1 MRVIRHAKGTG
12 FADLFEKYGLAPS
25 DETALFLLPGVSAV
39 EEAENRYCEEGVWGK
54 NLLTFNELSDFVNET
69 SPNLKKKR
77 ISRVQVLSVIG
88 NAAAAVSEK
97 LEVFGEFSDN
107 RDFLG
112 GLASVILKLKQGG
125 VTPKKLS
132 GIVGR
137 IRGESLRNKLKD
149 ILLVYERYEAILFR
163 KGFLDDADSLRVV
176 SREIDG
182 EGLDAF
188 FPSAKKLVV
197 FGFSEFTRVELDVVK
212 SLSSALP
219 ETFLFVSDFGDL
231 AEYENSFFGRL
242 KKSGI
247 SFEEDSAVV
256 EKEPPA
262 REPEKEYVEFRDP
275 HDEIEHVSRQIKRLV
290 VDGDL
295 SPSDF
300 RVLVRSGQKRGRS
313 VAAVFE
319 RNGVAVHLRDSGTLA
334 ESVYGRLAADVLRLR
349 SGNFHRDDVIRLLAN
364 PLFHMYL
371 GGGGKA
377 RRCAYEI
384 RRLSSADSREYRTV
398 SGLGGWKR
406 IFGHI
411 RERDLWFSPPAG
423 EIEKAF
429 DLVSSKFGRKSF
441 AALTSDLRE
450 VLSFLRVS
458 GSSAGLIERGD
469 TTRECFDEFFAFFR
483 ELSFI
488 YGEFDRGV
496 ADAGEYLSMVEE
508 SMRDRVVPYKTPRE
522 GDSPRV
528 AVTSFSAARGTRP
541 GFLFLLGLSETA
553 FPSPLPADP
562 VLRNREK
569 TEINA
574 ALGSRVFEDESFH
587 YEREK
592 HLFSALSAAASEKV
606 FFSWSRSDGKSKE
619 TRRSDFLEGEEVSE
633 APAFDGLT
641 APREVFSAQDALIR
655 LFSFP
660 AEREGGSEL
669 REICAGRFGFD
680 LAECLS
686 RGVRAEGERM
696 RPLGPYTGFEG
707 VLEVPP
713 APPEHFSPTQLEGY
727 GTCPFRYFAGRMLKL
742 GSLGDPEESRV
753 SQLDLGSLAHD
764 VLNELMAAVFADGAG
779 PPDMKRVS
787 ELYGG
792 IAERYRDDPAF
803 SHLPK
808 TVAEMEKRRFFDH
821 LLPGFVSDEVARIEK
836 GDFTPGLFE
845 EDVEFRVGGAV
856 VRGKIDRVDVSG
868 PGGRAAGVVDYKI
881 GGVGSKRYFDYR
893 NLQLPLYL
901 EALSGKG
908 FVPSSASYLSVG
920 KPGENVVEE
929 EPFTGEAVALSEFY
943 IENIQRGFFPPF
955 TGRKEEGQ
963 AEHELVMSIRQHPCS
978 YCDYADLCRAKSGTV
993 RKTGGGGDG

>member
-1 MRVIRHAKGTG
+1 MKIIHYPKQYNSKY
-12 FADLFEKYGLAPS
+12 LFEKYGLAPS
-25 DETALFLLPGVSAV
+25 DGTALFLLPGVSAV
-39 EEAENRYCEEGVWGK
+39 EEAENRYCGEGVWGK

-77 ISRVQVLSVIG
+77 ISRVQVLSVVG
-88 NAAAAVSEK
+88 SAVGAVSEK
-97 LEVFGEFSDN
+97 LEVFGEFSDD

-112 GLASVILKLKQGG
+112 GLASVLLKLKQGG

-132 GIVGR
+132 GIIR
-137 IRGESLRNKLKD
+137 KIRGESLRRKLKD
-149 ILLVYERYEAILFR
+149 ILLVYERYEAVLSW
-163 KGFLDDADSLRVV
+163 KNFLDEADSLRVV

-182 EGLDAF
+182 GGLDAF
-188 FPSAKKLVV
+188 FPSAKKLAV

-219 ETFLFVSDFGDL
+219 ETFLFVPDFGDL
-231 AEYENSFFGRL
+231 AEYENSFFGNL

-247 SFEEDSAVV
+247 SYEEDSVTV
-256 EKEPPA
+256 EKDPPA
-262 REPEKEYVEFRDP
+262 REPEKELREFRDP
-275 HDEIEHVSRQIKRLV
+275 HDELEHVSRRIKRLV

-295 SPSDF
+295 GLSDF

-334 ESVYGRLAADVLRLR
+334 ESVYGRLAADVLRLK
-349 SGNFHRDDVIRLLAN
+349 SGNFHRDDVTRLLGG
-364 PLFHMYL
+364 PLFLAYL

-406 IFGHI
+406 IFRHI
-411 RERDLWFSPPAG
+411 RERETWFSAPAG

-441 AALTSDLRE
+441 SALTSDLRE

-458 GSSAGLIERGD
+458 KSSAKLIEKGD
-469 TTRECFDEFFAFFR
+469 ATRECFDEFFAFFR

-496 ADAGEYLSMVEE
+496 EDVGEYLSAVEE
-508 SMRDRVVPYKTPRE
+508 SMRERVVPYKTPRA

-528 AVTSFSAARGTRP
+528 AVTSFSAARGTGP
-541 GFLFLLGLSETA
+541 GFLFLLGLSEAA

-569 TEINA
+569 AEMNA

-606 FFSWSRSDGKSKE
+606 FFSWSRSDGRSKE
-619 TRRSDFLEGEEVSE
+619 TGRSDFLEGEEVCE
-633 APAFDGLT
+633 AGSFDGLS
-641 APREVFSAQDALIR
+641 APGEIFSGEDALLR

-660 AEREGGSEL
+660 RERGGGSVLRGICAERY
-669 REICAGRFGFD
+669 GFD

-686 RGVRAEGERM
+686 RGVLAEKDRL

-707 VLEVPP
+707 ILEVPP
-713 APPEHFSPTQLEGY
+713 TPPEHFSPTQLEGY

-742 GSLGDPEESRV
+742 GSPGDPEESRA

-764 VLNELMAAVFADGAG
+764 ILNELMAAVFADGAG
-779 PPDMKRVS
+779 PPDVKRVL

-792 IAERYRDDPAF
+792 IADGYRDDPAF
-803 SHLPK
+803 SHLPG
-808 TVAEMEKRRFFDH
+808 TVAEMEKKRFFDH
-821 LLPGFVSDEVARIEK
+821 LLPSFVSDEIARIEK
-836 GDFTPGLFE
+836 GNFTPGLFE
-845 EDVEFRVGGAV
+845 EEVEFRVGGSV

-868 PGGRAAGVVDYKI
+868 PDGRAAGVVDYKI

-943 IENIQRGFFPPF
+943 IGNIQRGFFPPF

-963 AEHELVMSIRQHPCS
+963 AEHELIMSIRRHPCS

>member
-1 MRVIRHAKGTG
+1 MKTILHRKGLS
-12 FADLFEKYGLAPS
+12 FADLFGKYGLSPS
-25 DETALFLLPGVSAV
+25 DEATLFLFPGVSAV

-88 NAAAAVSEK
+88 NAVGAVSEK

-107 RDFLG
+107 RDFLS
-112 GLASVILKLKQGG
+112 GLASVLLKLKQGG

-132 GIVGR
+132 GIIRR
-137 IRGESLRNKLKD
+137 IRGESLREKLKD
-149 ILLVYERYEAILFR
+149 IHLVYERYEAILFR
-163 KGFLDDADSLRVV
+163 KGFLDDAESLRVV
-176 SREIDG
+176 SREIDRG
-182 EGLDAF
+182 GLDAF

-197 FGFSEFTRVELDVVK
+197 FGFSEFTQVELDVVK

-231 AEYENSFFGRL
+231 AEYESSFFGRL

-247 SFEEDSAVV
+247 FREEDSVIV
-256 EKEPPA
+256 EKELPA
-262 REPEKEYVEFRDP
+262 REPEKEFREFRDP
-275 HDEIEHVSRQIKRLV
+275 HDEIEHVSREIKRLV

-300 RVLVRSGQKRGRS
+300 RVLIRSGQKRGRS

-334 ESVYGRLAADVLRLR
+334 ESVYGRLAADVLRLK

-364 PLFHMYL
+364 PLFLVYL
-371 GGGGKA
+371 GEEGKA
-377 RRCAYEI
+377 RKCAYEI

-398 SGLGGWKR
+398 SGLRGWKR
-406 IFGHI
+406 IFGHV
-411 RERDLWFSPPAG
+411 RERGLWFSPPADK
-423 EIEKAF
+423 IEKAF
-429 DLVSSKFGRKSF
+429 DFISSKFGRKSF

-458 GSSAGLIERGD
+458 KSSAKLMERGD

-488 YGEFDRGV
+488 YGQFDRR
-496 ADAGEYLSMVEE
+496 AEDAGEYLSIVEE
-508 SMRDRVVPYKTPRE
+508 SMRDRVVPYKTPRG

-528 AVTSFSAARGTRP
+528 AVTSFSAARGTAP

-562 VLRNREK
+562 VLKNREK
-569 TEINA
+569 TEMNA

-592 HLFSALSAAASEKV
+592 YLFSALSAAASEKV

-619 TRRSDFLEGEEVSE
+619 TRRSDFLEGEDVCETG
-633 APAFDGLT
+633 AFDGLSV
-641 APREVFSAQDALIR
+641 PGEIFSAQDALLR

-660 AEREGGSEL
+660 AEREGGSDL
-669 REICAGRFGFD
+669 RGICAERHGFD

-686 RGVRAEGERM
+686 RGVRAEKERL

-707 VLEVPP
+707 VLGVSVTPP
-713 APPEHFSPTQLEGY
+713 DHFSPTQLEGY

-742 GSLGDPEESRV
+742 GSPGDPEESRV

-779 PPDMKRVS
+779 PPDMERVF
-787 ELYGG
+787 ELYGR
-792 IAERYRDDPAF
+792 IADGYRDDPAF
-803 SHLPK
+803 SHLPG
-808 TVAEMEKRRFFDH
+808 TVAEMEKKRFFDH
-821 LLPGFVSDEVARIEK
+821 LLPSFVSDEIARIEK
-836 GDFTPGLFE
+836 GNFTPGLFE
-845 EDVEFRVGGAV
+845 EDVEFSVGGAV
-856 VRGKIDRVDVSG
+856 VKGKIDRVDVSG
-868 PGGRAAGVVDYKI
+868 PDGGAAGVVDYKI
-881 GGVGSKRYFDYR
+881 GGVKSKRYFDYR

-929 EPFTGEAVALSEFY
+929 EPLTGEAVSLSEFY
-943 IENIQRGFFPPF
+943 IGNIKRGFFPPF
-955 TGRKEEGQ
+955 TGRKEENQ
-963 AEHELVMSIRQHPCS
+963 TEHELVMSIKLQPCS